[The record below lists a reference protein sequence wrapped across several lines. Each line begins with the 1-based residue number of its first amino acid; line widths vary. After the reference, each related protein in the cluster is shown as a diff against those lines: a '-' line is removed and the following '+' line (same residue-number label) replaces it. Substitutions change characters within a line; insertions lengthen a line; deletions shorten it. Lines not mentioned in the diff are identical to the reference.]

1 MKKFHKAVAT
11 VAVAALSAA
20 LCFSLAACGETQKPV
35 NLVASYNSSSYT
47 FMTAYPAYT
56 FKQLTT
62 NVQNINV
69 YDDDTYLLVVTSKS
83 LSGDLKFDPSNS
95 GDQVAQAN
103 NQGCKIT
110 HYYGAYEKTEE
121 DGMIT
126 LKLKKPTRVVY
137 TATASAMA
145 GSAVYYDTANWTDAM
160 SGEGEN
166 AKTAEQYLASM
177 AFADVECV
185 VDGAT
190 FGFDYIDVSVKA

>member
-1 MKKFHKAVAT
+1 MKKFHKAVTT

-20 LCFSLAACGETQKPV
+20 LCFSLAACGETEKAAD
-35 NLVASYNSSSYT
+35 LVASYNSSSYT
-47 FMTAYPAYT
+47 FMTAFPNYT

-69 YDDDTYLLVVTSKS
+69 YDDNTYMLMVTTKS

-95 GDQVAQAN
+95 GDQVASAN
-103 NQGCKIT
+103 DRGCTIT

-137 TATASAMA
+137 TATASATA
-145 GSAVYYDTANWTDAM
+145 SAAVYYDTANWTDAM
-160 SGEGEN
+160 SGEGES

-177 AFADVECV
+177 AFADTECV
-185 VDGAT
+185 VNGAT